1 MNYIILHGSFG
12 SKDGNWFPWLKEQ
25 LEKEGKNV
33 ECPQMPVGVGNQNFE
48 NWSKVMD
55 DLTINEN
62 TIIIA
67 HSIAPIF
74 VCKYLIAN
82 KVKVK
87 KLIFVCGF
95 NNYLGIDKDFDSVNE
110 PMFIDNYDAVKDYCS
125 DIVCYY
131 SDNDPYVK
139 YDVEKSFADKLTD
152 KQIIIKN
159 GGHINSETGYIK
171 FEEILEEV
179 SNGNN

>member
-1 MNYIILHGSFG
+1 MKNNYLILHGSFG

-25 LEKEGKNV
+25 LENNGKDV
-33 ECPQMPVGVGNQNFE
+33 LVPQMPVGVGKQNFE
-48 NWSKVMD
+48 SWSSV
-55 DLTINEN
+55 LNELNINEN

-74 VCKYLIAN
+74 VCKYLIKN
-82 KVKVK
+82 KIKVR

-95 NNYLGIDKDFDSVNE
+95 NNYLGIDADFDAVNE
-110 PMFIDNYDAVKDYCS
+110 SMYIDNFEDVKQYCS

-139 YDVEKSFADKLTD
+139 YDTEKEFADKLTD
-152 KQIIIKN
+152 KQYIIKN
-159 GGHINSETGYIK
+159 GGHINAETGYTK
-171 FEEILEEV
+171 FEEILKELI
-179 SNGNN
+179 